1 MVRRIREEII
11 DDGYDTVREPPVVVE
26 RRVRTLG
33 FGPNPA
39 AIALA
44 LVIAVV
50 LIVLIASAL

>member
-11 DDGYDTVREPPVVVE
+11 EDDVPTRSVVVE
-26 RRVRTLG
+26 RRASRWG

-39 AIALA
+39 ALA
-44 LVIAVV
+44 LIFVLAVV

>member
-11 DDGYDTVREPPVVVE
+11 EDDVPSRPVVVE
-26 RRVRTLG
+26 RRVTNWG

-39 AIALA
+39 ALA
-44 LVIAVV
+44 LMFVLAVV